1 MQKEWLTAKE
11 LVGLNGLP
19 MTTQGIN
26 AMARR
31 ENWVCR
37 KRRGIQGKALEYHI
51 NSLPVD
57 LFEPL
62 SVYETPA
69 TYQVTQNENSIIWQE
84 AYNQL
89 SNEERNIILAFIM
102 REGVISLVDLINK
115 KMLSEK

>member
-11 LVGLNGLP
+11 LVGLKGLP

-31 ENWVCR
+31 ENWLCR

-51 NSLPVD
+51 NSLPEG

-62 SVYETPA
+62 SVYEAPA
-69 TYQVTQNENSIIWQE
+69 LYQAKHHGNAFIWQE
-84 AYNQL
+84 VYHQL
-89 SNEERNIILAFIM
+89 SPEERNLILTFIM
-102 REGVISLVDLINK
+102 REGVIALVDLINK
-115 KMLSEK
+115 K

>member
-11 LVGLNGLP
+11 LVGLKGLP

-31 ENWVCR
+31 ENWLCR

-51 NSLPVD
+51 NSLPEG

-62 SVYETPA
+62 SVYEAPA
-69 TYQVTQNENSIIWQE
+69 LYQAKHHDNAFIWQE
-84 AYNQL
+84 VYHQL
-89 SNEERNIILAFIM
+89 SPEERNLILAFIM
-102 REGVISLVDLINK
+102 REGVIALVDLINK
-115 KMLSEK
+115 K

>member
-11 LVGLNGLP
+11 LVGLKGLP

-31 ENWVCR
+31 ENWLCR

-51 NSLPVD
+51 NSLPEG

-62 SVYETPA
+62 LFMKPLHYIKQNIMIMHLFGRKFITSFPRKSVTLYWHLLC
-69 TYQVTQNENSIIWQE
+69 VK
-84 AYNQL
+84 
-89 SNEERNIILAFIM
+89 
-102 REGVISLVDLINK
+102 V
-115 KMLSEK
+115 